1 MMAPATTAPP
11 MTPAA
16 MPGPHPH
23 PPPLHPHP
31 RPRHWAEA
39 SVAVAAKVTAIV
51 AAASRPASVFFIV
64 VSLGAPRRRA
74 SKLRIEQPSPI
85 APLNLRQHGP
95 PICRNLVGETCA
107 VGGGEAARLRATPSS
122 LCRLRKLVCV
132 TRPRRVYARLRRT
145 VASPLHLTDGRGR

>member
-31 RPRHWAEA
+31 RPRHCAEA
-39 SVAVAAKVTAIV
+39 SVAVAARVTAIV
-51 AAASRPASVFFIV
+51 AAASKPASVFFIA
-64 VSLGAPRRRA
+64 VSLGASAHQTSR
-74 SKLRIEQPSPI
+74 LRMEPSPTG
-85 APLNLRQHGP
+85 PLKLSKHDP

-107 VGGGEAARLRATPSS
+107 TPSLQFAAS
-122 LCRLRKLVCV
+122 VALQGGMPCR
-132 TRPRRVYARLRRT
+132 
-145 VASPLHLTDGRGR
+145 G